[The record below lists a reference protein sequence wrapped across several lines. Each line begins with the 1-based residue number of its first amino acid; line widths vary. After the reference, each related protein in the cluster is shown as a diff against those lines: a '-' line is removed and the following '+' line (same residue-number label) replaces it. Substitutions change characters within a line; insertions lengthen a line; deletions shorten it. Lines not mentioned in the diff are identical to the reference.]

1 MRFVIISDTHFG
13 DREGTLVSCKG
24 DVPEIGPRYDE
35 FKERAGE
42 RNDYLILLGDILD
55 FSIENYNDVYPAAR
69 VFFRQI
75 QKDKIARKV
84 IYVPGNHDFDLWDTI
99 EYEVNVIC
107 QIKEGDDVSPFRMSV
122 PGVID
127 DRFGSLDQGFK
138 LYPGLTKKR
147 DPEESSYDGLFLD
160 SITTSAKGHQGKPTK
175 FIFTYPNL
183 YIVTDEESI
192 LITHG
197 HYLEL
202 YWEVLG
208 EIARLAFR
216 DKLNIANPDSLAIK
230 EMVSMNF
237 PLCQLACSGVGQ
249 AGPLT
254 DVVQKVQRSV
264 KDRKPDDIKDFLNR
278 LDDAI
283 DTLTSYRWW
292 HPMEVGR
299 EVAKD
304 AASGVAKWLL
314 KRQLGKY
321 KDTRYNKEFM
331 EKKEVQR
338 RFADYFKTSC
348 REIRT
353 INEKFDQA
361 IPDPHI
367 VIFGH
372 THDPVPWGASTL
384 NTENFGIPGL
394 PKVMLYNTGGWLN
407 RRKGDEVE
415 FCGAEV
421 FTYRTGEGFKSYPI
435 GYERAEVG
443 RPD

>member
-13 DREGTLVSCKG
+13 DPEGTLVSCKG
-24 DVPEIGPRYDE
+24 DVPEIGQRYDE

-42 RNDYLILLGDILD
+42 GNDYLILLGDILD

-75 QKDKIARKV
+75 QKDEIASKV
-84 IYVPGNHDFDLWDTI
+84 IYIPGNHDFDLWHTI
-99 EYEVNVIC
+99 EYEINVIY
-107 QIKEGDDVSPFRMSV
+107 QIKHGRPVSPFRMSV

-127 DRFGSLDQGFK
+127 DRFGSPDQGFR
-138 LYPGLTKKR
+138 LYPGLMKKR
-147 DPEESSYDGLFLD
+147 DPEESSYGGLFLD
-160 SITTSAKGHQGKPTK
+160 SITTSAKGHQGEPTK

-183 YIVTDEESI
+183 YIVTDEGSV

-208 EIARLAFR
+208 EIARLAFG
-216 DKLNIANPDSLAIK
+216 DKLDIANPDSLAIK

-254 DVVQKVQRSV
+254 KIVQKVQRDV
-264 KDRKPDDIKDFLNR
+264 KDRKPDDMKDFLNR

-283 DTLTSYRWW
+283 DTLTPYHWW
-292 HPMEVGR
+292 EPR
-299 EVAKD
+299 EWGADVVAKI
-304 AASGVAKWLL
+304 AKLLL
-314 KRQLGKY
+314 KHELGKY
-321 KDTRYNKEFM
+321 KDTRYNREFM

-338 RFADYFKTSC
+338 RFAIYFKASC

-361 IPDPHI
+361 TPDPQT

-384 NTENFGIPGL
+384 NTENFGIPEL
-394 PKVMLYNTGGWLN
+394 PRVMLYNTGGWLN

-421 FTYRTGEGFKSYPI
+421 FTYRTGEGFKSYSI
-435 GYERAEVG
+435 GY
-443 RPD
+443 

>member
-13 DREGTLVSCKG
+13 DSEGTLVSCKG
-24 DVPEIGPRYDE
+24 DVPGIGPRYDE
-35 FKERAGE
+35 FKKRAGE
-42 RNDYLILLGDILD
+42 GNDYLILLGDILD
-55 FSIENYNDVYPAAR
+55 FSIENYDDVYPAAQ

-84 IYVPGNHDFDLWDTI
+84 IYIPGNHDFDLWHTI
-99 EYEVNVIC
+99 EYEINVIY
-107 QIKEGDDVSPFRMSV
+107 QIKHGRPVSPFRMSV

-127 DRFGSLDQGFK
+127 DRFGSPDQGFR

-147 DPEESSYDGLFLD
+147 DPEESSYGGLFLD
-160 SITTSAKGHQGKPTK
+160 SITTSAKGHQGKPTR
-175 FIFTYPNL
+175 FIFAYPNL
-183 YIVTDEESI
+183 YVVTDEGSV

-208 EIARLAFR
+208 EIARLAFG
-216 DKLNIANPDSLAIK
+216 DKLDIANPDSLTIK

-254 DVVQKVQRSV
+254 DVVQKVQGSV
-264 KDRKPDDIKDFLNR
+264 KDGKSDDIKDFLER

-283 DTLTSYRWW
+283 DILTPYRWW

-299 EVAKD
+299 EVAWD
-304 AASGVAKWLL
+304 VASGVAKWLL

-321 KDTRYNKEFM
+321 KDTRYNREFM

-338 RFADYFKTSC
+338 RFADYFKASC

-361 IPDPHI
+361 IPDPQT

-384 NTENFGIPGL
+384 NTENFGIPEL

-407 RRKGDEVE
+407 RRKGNEVE

-421 FTYRTGEGFKSYPI
+421 FSYRTGEGFKSYSI
-435 GYERAEVG
+435 GY
-443 RPD
+443 

>member
-24 DVPEIGPRYDE
+24 NVPEIGPRYDE

-55 FSIENYNDVYPAAR
+55 FSIENYDDVYPAAR

-84 IYVPGNHDFDLWDTI
+84 IYIPGNHDFDLWHTI

-107 QIKEGDDVSPFRMSV
+107 QIKEGDDVRPFRMSV

-127 DRFGSLDQGFK
+127 DRFGSPDQGFR
-138 LYPGLTKKR
+138 LYPGLTKKSN
-147 DPEESSYDGLFLD
+147 PEESSFGSLFLD
-160 SITTSAKGHQGKPTK
+160 SITTSAKGHQSEPTK
-175 FIFTYPNL
+175 FIFAYPNI
-183 YIVTDEESI
+183 YIVTDEGSV

-208 EIARLAFR
+208 EIARLAFG
-216 DKLNIANPDSLAIK
+216 DKLDIANPDSLTIK

-254 DVVQKVQRSV
+254 RVVQKVQRDV
-264 KDRKPDDIKDFLNR
+264 KDRRCDDIKDFLDR

-283 DTLTSYRWW
+283 DTLTPYHWLN
-292 HPMEVGR
+292 PR
-299 EVAKD
+299 EWGADVVA
-304 AASGVAKWLL
+304 GIAKQLL
-314 KRQLGKY
+314 KHELGKY

-331 EKKEVQR
+331 KKKEVQC
-338 RFADYFKTSC
+338 RFADYFKASC

-361 IPDPHI
+361 IPDPQT
-367 VIFGH
+367 VLFGH
-372 THDPVPWGASTL
+372 THDPVPWGAGNL
-384 NTENFGIPGL
+384 NTENFGIPEL

-435 GYERAEVG
+435 GY
-443 RPD
+443 